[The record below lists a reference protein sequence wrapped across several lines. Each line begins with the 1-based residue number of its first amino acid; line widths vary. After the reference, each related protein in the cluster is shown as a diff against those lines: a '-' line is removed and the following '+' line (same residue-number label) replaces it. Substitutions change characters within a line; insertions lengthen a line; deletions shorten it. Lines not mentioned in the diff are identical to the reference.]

1 MVLYEVILVTQ
12 AGEAS
17 SKLFKPLMTKLC
29 QNLWRTGAQVADL
42 QAWGQRDLAYRIRK
56 QGVNHYHA
64 QYYSLLVHCSP
75 KALLEVKEELNNSD
89 LVLRHMALK
98 KSYKPEVSK
107 AKIAKFREPPPTDL
121 DLIPDE
127 IESLKYEYRNLVMQ
141 RIFEG
146 RSARDLLSEQLSRHR
161 LVSTHRL
168 KNMEQV
174 LFEIDRLKDAG
185 VTLSTFKEKESR
197 LRARPSAVTAAVI
210 ADAAAAAARDALPTP
225 EQ

>member
-75 KALLEVKEELNNSD
+75 KALLEVKGD
-89 LVLRHMALK
+89 DRPQH
-98 KSYKPEVSK
+98 
-107 AKIAKFREPPPTDL
+107 
-121 DLIPDE
+121 
-127 IESLKYEYRNLVMQ
+127 
-141 RIFEG
+141 
-146 RSARDLLSEQLSRHR
+146 RS
-161 LVSTHRL
+161 
-168 KNMEQV
+168 
-174 LFEIDRLKDAG
+174 
-185 VTLSTFKEKESR
+185 
-197 LRARPSAVTAAVI
+197 RARCLCVRAC
-210 ADAAAAAARDALPTP
+210 AR
-225 EQ
+225 